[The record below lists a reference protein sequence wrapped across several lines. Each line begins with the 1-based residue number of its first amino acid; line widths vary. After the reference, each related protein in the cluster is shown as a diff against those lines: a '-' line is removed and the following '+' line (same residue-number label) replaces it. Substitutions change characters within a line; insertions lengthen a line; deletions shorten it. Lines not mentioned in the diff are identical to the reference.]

1 MYNKTV
7 YILHALIW
15 SMYQRERQEQV
26 VTRVWWSA
34 DGLFISRLLICTES
48 SWQQWFFFLLSS
60 LSSIVCPCPVW
71 WLIQTIQWWM
81 SKELTVLL
89 QSRNVSTASKTG
101 WTSWAG
107 RGSGCSARPF
117 LMIVSLLG
125 DHFRSWETVDPRN
138 LEVSI
143 AHTVLLCMER
153 GSSWRPRSFLQFWAY
168 SPRGYSDCTTEP
180 HSLPS

>member
-1 MYNKTV
+1 M
-7 YILHALIW
+7 LW
-15 SMYQRERQEQV
+15 SGACIRGSGRN
-26 VTRVWWSA
+26 RLWPGC
-34 DGLFISRLLICTES
+34 DGLQTVCSFPDSWFVLNQVGS
-48 SWQQWFFFLLSS
+48 SDFFFLLSS